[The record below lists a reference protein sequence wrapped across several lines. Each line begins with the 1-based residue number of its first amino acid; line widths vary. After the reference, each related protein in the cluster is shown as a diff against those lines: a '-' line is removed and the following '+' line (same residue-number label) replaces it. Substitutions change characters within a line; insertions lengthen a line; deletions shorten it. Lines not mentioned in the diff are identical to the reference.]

1 MSQSEAERRERF
13 LAALASIEAATDL
26 PDVKRAMDGL
36 IEPYGLRHAVL
47 FAVGRAGVADGR
59 DTILFTYPT
68 HWVERYI
75 QSRYHAIDPV
85 MRVGM
90 RSIVPVDWATLD
102 RSAPV
107 VRRFFDEAGEAGV
120 GRQGL
125 ALPSRGPGGAQAL
138 FNVTCDASD
147 RDWAMLRHDL
157 VRDMGIVASHLHAK
171 LLEIGAAAPPGA
183 AVPRLSVRER
193 ETLQWAA
200 AGRTIDQTADILGLS
215 SSAVRTYLD
224 AARRKL
230 NCLTKPQAVA
240 VAMRRGLIEG

>member
-1 MSQSEAERRERF
+1 MSQGEAGKRERF
-13 LAALASIEAATDL
+13 LAALASIEAAVDL
-26 PDVKRAMDGL
+26 PGLKRAIDGL
-36 IEPYGLRHAVL
+36 IEPYGLKHAVL
-47 FAVGRAGVADGR
+47 FAPGRTGVADGR
-59 DTILFTYPT
+59 DTILVTYPT
-68 HWVERYI
+68 DWIERYI
-75 QSRYHAIDPV
+75 RSRYHVIDPV
-85 MRVGM
+85 IRVGM

-102 RSAPV
+102 KSPPV

-125 ALPSRGPGGAQAL
+125 ALPSRGPFGAGAL
-138 FNVTCDASD
+138 FTVTCDAPD

-157 VRDMGIVASHLHAK
+157 ARDMGIVAGHLHAK
-171 LLEIGAAAPPGA
+171 LLEIQAADPSEPA
-183 AVPRLSVRER
+183 APRLSGRER
-193 ETLQWAA
+193 EVLQWAA